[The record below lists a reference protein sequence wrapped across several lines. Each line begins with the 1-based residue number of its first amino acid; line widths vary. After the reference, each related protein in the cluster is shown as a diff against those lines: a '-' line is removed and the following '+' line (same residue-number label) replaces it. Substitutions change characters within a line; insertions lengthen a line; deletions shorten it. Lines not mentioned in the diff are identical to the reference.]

1 MAQNKV
7 TFGLSNAH
15 YAIITEGE
23 NGAITYGTPVRL
35 PGAVSLTLEPK
46 GEQADFYADNL
57 VYYTTSANQG
67 YDGTLE
73 IAQLTEEFRQ
83 EVLGETVSTTDKVFV
98 ESANANPKK
107 IALLFEFDGDVKA
120 TRHLLTYVTVSRP
133 GLNAATKTEST
144 EPGTGELTFVAG
156 PRPSDYV
163 IKLSTG
169 SETTEGVYDAWYTS
183 VYDGAGA

>member
-15 YAIITEGE
+15 YALITEGT
-23 NGAITYGTPVRL
+23 NGEITYGEPVRL

-73 IAQLTEEFRQ
+73 VALLTEEFRT
-83 EVLGETVSTTDKVFV
+83 EVLGETLTGTDNVFS

-120 TRHLLTYVTVSRP
+120 TRHLLTNVSVSRP

-144 EPGTGELTFVAG
+144 EPGTGELSFVAG

-169 SETTEGVYDAWYTS
+169 STTTEAVYNSWYTA
-183 VYDGAGA
+183 VYTPTGA

>member
-7 TFGLSNAH
+7 AFGLSNAH
-15 YAIITEGE
+15 YALVTEVDGV
-23 NGAITYGTPVRL
+23 ITYGAPKRF
-35 PGAVSLTLEPK
+35 PGMVSLTLDPK

-73 IAQLTEEFRQ
+73 VALLTEEFRKD
-83 EVLGETVSTTDKVFV
+83 VLGETVGEDGVFI
-98 ESANANPKK
+98 ENANVNPKK

-120 TRHLLTYVTVSRP
+120 TRHVLPYVSVSRP
-133 GLNAATKTEST
+133 GHNASTKTETT
-144 EPGTGELTFVAG
+144 EPGTGELTFVAS
-156 PRPSDYV
+156 PRPGDYV

-169 SETTEGVYDAWYTS
+169 STTTEAVYNAWYTT
-183 VYDGAGA
+183 VFTPTGA